1 MAQVEIIKANLKTE
15 DEIVN
20 NLKKKV
26 CAYARVSTD
35 SEEQQTSYNSQIKH
49 YSKMIKSNSSWDFV
63 GVYADEGISGT
74 QVKNRV
80 EFTKMIDDAI
90 NGKIDIIIAKS
101 ISGFARN
108 TLDTLKYIRLLREK
122 HVDVYLSKEKE
133 INKKIGM
140 LKNEI
145 KEFDENI
152 FNNLVEKIIVGEKCE
167 DKSINS
173 NVVRFILKIGTDY
186 VYDINDDKS
195 VSLVPNGKIIKS
207 DVLVA
212 KNYLNEDE
220 LYSLRRIVTAY
231 LDLAEDRAKR
241 HIPMTMEDWV
251 KRLDEFLKLTDR
263 EILQDAVK
271 I

>member
-1 MAQVEIIKANLKTE
+1 MKL
-15 DEIVN
+15 D
-20 NLKKKV
+20 
-26 CAYARVSTD
+26 
-35 SEEQQTSYNSQIKH
+35 
-49 YSKMIKSNSSWDFV
+49 DF
-63 GVYADEGISGT
+63 EN
-74 QVKNRV
+74 K
-80 EFTKMIDDAI
+80 DA
-90 NGKIDIIIAKS
+90 
-101 ISGFARN
+101 
-108 TLDTLKYIRLLREK
+108 
-122 HVDVYLSKEKE
+122 YLSKEKE

-140 LKNEI
+140 LKNEIKEYESLKTLNNNIQKQISTIESILNSPNII